1 MAYNFSPLKKKMGE
15 TAEWLSKELQS
26 VRTGRATPMLLDA
39 VSVETYGSR
48 MPIREIGAINIE
60 DARTLRIAPWDLTQT
75 KEIEKAIAIAN
86 LGVST
91 SIDDK
96 GLRVHFPEL
105 TSERRGLLLKI
116 VKEKFEEARITI
128 RGERDQVWS
137 HIQKEEKDGKM
148 SEDDK
153 FRSKEEMQKI
163 VDEGNKKLEDIAK
176 KKEGE
181 IAS

>member
-1 MAYNFSPLKKKMGE
+1 MDEKA
-15 TAEWLSKELQS
+15 AWLEKELQS

-39 VSVETYGSR
+39 ISVEAYGSR
-48 MPIREIGAINIE
+48 MPIRDIGAINIE

-91 SIDDK
+91 SIDEK

-105 TSERRGLLLKI
+105 TSERRLVLQKVI
-116 VKEKFEEARITI
+116 KEKLEEARIAL
-128 RGERDQVWS
+128 RGAREETWDD
-137 HIQKEEKDGKM
+137 IQKLEREGKM

-153 FRSKEEMQKI
+153 FRGKEEMQKI
-163 VDEGNKKLEDIAK
+163 VDLGNQKLEAIAK
-176 KKEGE
+176 KKEDE
-181 IAS
+181 VAS